1 MNARTNTFNF
11 PFRETNNHQ
20 AYASTNVRKIL
31 DTIAPPVFTS
41 VEAETA
47 NSFPVSHQQIQDMA
61 IPTKATMKY
70 DPLGYCRPSVLYMI
84 FVTPVTIKP

>member
-31 DTIAPPVFTS
+31 DTIPNGWGQELDLNMQPP
-41 VEAETA
+41 
-47 NSFPVSHQQIQDMA
+47 
-61 IPTKATMKY
+61 
-70 DPLGYCRPSVLYMI
+70 GYEN
-84 FVTPVTIKP
+84 